1 MKILKPNSPFIPT
14 GIDKEDFIHFPFV
27 AWENVWKSKNAART
41 QNIVE
46 HWDDIFRR
54 INGSAR
60 AYSYASFNR
69 KKILRVKFNDKW
81 EPPPAGW
88 LKITVD
94 AAVRGSK
101 FWSAAV
107 QRDNYGKINGAWVNF
122 DVFVSVF
129 MLNYVLPFLFF
140 RQEMVSNLKTL
151 FWRVMLLELL
161 TPLLETKPIQIG
173 DPHPLVDFGIS
184 MFVKWPCWS
193 VEFVPRACNSV
204 VHNLSKWVASNSFSG
219 YLPLSLVPDSVVLQD
234 EGTFS
239 VIRTLLLS

>member
-14 GIDKEDFIHFPFV
+14 GIDKEDFIHFPSV

-69 KKILRVKFNDKW
+69 KKILRGKFNDKW
-81 EPPPAGW
+81 ELPPAGW
-88 LKITVD
+88 LKFNVD

-173 DPHPLVDFGIS
+173 DPRLLLILVFLCLLNGPAGLS
-184 MFVKWPCWS
+184 
-193 VEFVPRACNSV
+193 
-204 VHNLSKWVASNSFSG
+204 NLFLELVILWFTI
-219 YLPLSLVPDSVVLQD
+219 YLNGLLVIVFLATYPYPLSLILLYYRMKVL
-234 EGTFS
+234 F
-239 VIRTLLLS
+239 L

>member
-69 KKILRVKFNDKW
+69 KKILRGKFNDKW

-107 QRDNYGKINGAWVNF
+107 QRDNYGKINGAWVIF

-173 DPHPLVDFGIS
+173 DPRLLLILVFLCLLNGPAGLS
-184 MFVKWPCWS
+184 
-193 VEFVPRACNSV
+193 
-204 VHNLSKWVASNSFSG
+204 NLFLELVILWFTI
-219 YLPLSLVPDSVVLQD
+219 YLNGLLVIVFLATYPYPLSLILLYYRMKVL
-234 EGTFS
+234 F
-239 VIRTLLLS
+239 L